1 MREHEL
7 PPSKVRKA
15 PPWFSTS
22 YILAIMLLSCGPLAA
37 AETQI
42 TPEPAAAPAITVE
55 QPTNP
60 VSSKPGGPV
69 ILSMSVRLGPQIS
82 IIAPQPRATIIP
94 EFHFLAPGGNA
105 VLLHRDLVET
115 SANDFHLNPATAIN
129 IPAEAQKH
137 GAVISGG
144 LTCGQSRFYA
154 TISAYIMDADGTR
167 SNSIKYTLH
176 CNGG

>member
-1 MREHEL
+1 MRI
-7 PPSKVRKA
+7 SA
-15 PPWFSTS
+15 S
-22 YILAIMLLSCGPLAA
+22 YIFASILLSSGPLVA
-37 AETQI
+37 AETQV
-42 TPEPAAAPAITVE
+42 TPEPTVSPTITVE

-69 ILSMSVRLGPQIS
+69 LLSISVRLGPQIA
-82 IIAPQPRATIIP
+82 IITPQPPQMIIP
-94 EFHFLAPGGNA
+94 EFHFIAPNGNA

-129 IPAEAQKH
+129 VPADAQKR

-144 LTCGQSRFYA
+144 LTCGQGQFYT
-154 TISAYIMDADGTR
+154 TISAYIMDADGNR
-167 SNSIKYTLH
+167 SNSVKYTLH